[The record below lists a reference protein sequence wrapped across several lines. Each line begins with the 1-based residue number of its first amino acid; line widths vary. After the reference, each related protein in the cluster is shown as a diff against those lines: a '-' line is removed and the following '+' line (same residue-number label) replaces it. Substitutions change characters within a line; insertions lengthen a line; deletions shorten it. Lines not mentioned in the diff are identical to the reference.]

1 MKILCIGDIVSRIG
15 RDMLFKYV
23 DNMKYQKGIDLVI
36 ANGENATHGRGLARN
51 AYDELI
57 RAGIDVITMG
67 NHTWDAKEVVDIM
80 RNEGNVIRP
89 ANYNKKCPGD
99 GSIVFTAKNGVKVGV
114 VNLIG
119 RTYLDPADSP
129 FDAAER
135 EIARLKKSTNIII
148 VDFHA
153 EATSE
158 KLAMAYFLDGKV
170 SAVFGTHT
178 HVQTAD
184 EVILP
189 KGTGNITDIGMTG
202 PQISILGRENNA
214 IIKKFITGMP
224 QKFEIASGK
233 GQFCGCIFDIDE
245 QSGMCTDIERIFIR
259 EK

>member
-23 DNMKYQKGIDLVI
+23 DDMKYQKGIDLVI

-89 ANYNKKCPGD
+89 ANYNKKCPGE

-135 EIARLKKSTNIII
+135 EVAKLKKSTNIII

-158 KLAMAYFLDGKV
+158 KLAMAYFLDAKFQPY
-170 SAVFGTHT
+170 SERTHT
-178 HVQTAD
+178 FKQPMNHS
-184 EVILP
+184 P
-189 KGTGNITDIGMTG
+189 KGTGNITDLGMTG

-224 QKFEIASGK
+224 QKFEIANGK

-245 QSGMCTDIERIFIR
+245 QSGLCTDIERIFIR

>member
-1 MKILCIGDIVSRIG
+1 MDFIMKILCIGDIVSRIG

-23 DNMKYQKGIDLVI
+23 DDMKYQKGIDLVI

-89 ANYNKKCPGD
+89 ANYNKKCPGE

-135 EIARLKKSTNIII
+135 EVAKLKKSNQSYNSR
-148 VDFHA
+148 F
-153 EATSE
+153 SCR
-158 KLAMAYFLDGKV
+158 
-170 SAVFGTHT
+170 
-178 HVQTAD
+178 
-184 EVILP
+184 
-189 KGTGNITDIGMTG
+189 GNKRKTCYG
-202 PQISILGRENNA
+202 
-214 IIKKFITGMP
+214 
-224 QKFEIASGK
+224 
-233 GQFCGCIFDIDE
+233 IFP
-245 QSGMCTDIERIFIR
+245 
-259 EK
+259 

>member
-23 DNMKYQKGIDLVI
+23 DDMKYQKGIDLVI

-89 ANYNKKCPGD
+89 ANYNKKCPGE

-135 EIARLKKSTNIII
+135 EVAKLKKSTNIII

-158 KLAMAYFLDGKV
+158 KLATNILNRMLYYMGSTNRGVKTAEH
-170 SAVFGTHT
+170 AVTKRCEMPAALT
-178 HVQTAD
+178 
-184 EVILP
+184 EV
-189 KGTGNITDIGMTG
+189 G
-202 PQISILGRENNA
+202 
-214 IIKKFITGMP
+214 FITNPTEVYNMTTDEYQYKAAQGIAEGIMITLKDINVP
-224 QKFEIASGK
+224 Q
-233 GQFCGCIFDIDE
+233 
-245 QSGMCTDIERIFIR
+245 
-259 EK
+259 

>member
-23 DNMKYQKGIDLVI
+23 DDMKYQKGIDLVI

-89 ANYNKKCPGD
+89 ANYNKKCPGE

-119 RTYLDPADSP
+119 RTYLP
-129 FDAAER
+129 FR
-135 EIARLKKSTNIII
+135 RCRTRGCKIKEINQYYNSRFSCR
-148 VDFHA
+148 
-153 EATSE
+153 
-158 KLAMAYFLDGKV
+158 
-170 SAVFGTHT
+170 
-178 HVQTAD
+178 
-184 EVILP
+184 
-189 KGTGNITDIGMTG
+189 GNKRKTCYG
-202 PQISILGRENNA
+202 
-214 IIKKFITGMP
+214 
-224 QKFEIASGK
+224 
-233 GQFCGCIFDIDE
+233 IFP
-245 QSGMCTDIERIFIR
+245 
-259 EK
+259 